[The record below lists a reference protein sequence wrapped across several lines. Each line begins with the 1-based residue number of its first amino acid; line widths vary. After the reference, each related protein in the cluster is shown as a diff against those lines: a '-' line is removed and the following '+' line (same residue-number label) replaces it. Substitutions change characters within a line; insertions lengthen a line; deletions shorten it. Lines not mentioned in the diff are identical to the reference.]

1 MTLYLWCLQRK
12 ILINKHEK
20 ALDIPG
26 NQGNTN
32 QIAMLCHYTQTS
44 VGKIKMQCHFLQGCE
59 ETAYINSEVLIFY
72 TNLEKLSAPA

>member
-1 MTLYLWCLQRK
+1 
-12 ILINKHEK
+12 
-20 ALDIPG
+20 
-26 NQGNTN
+26 
-32 QIAMLCHYTQTS
+32 MLCHYTQTS